1 LLEYIDELVAD
12 YLLNQYKAGKGDDL
26 QLELGFWN
34 GAAVATTATMFN
46 FSSSTPG
53 SSKTGTYR
61 WDTLARLMADEVN
74 FIASG
79 YSASSLSILDAPSR
93 YLNLLSPSGN
103 DTLAQL
109 LGWLLE
115 LEKLPEADY
124 LLSYEAKQVFQGG
137 TTPWSMLR
145 LRNHILGCR

>member
-1 LLEYIDELVAD
+1 MTFSWNWDSGMEQLVSYD
-12 YLLNQYKAGKGDDL
+12 RHDV
-26 QLELGFWN
+26 QLFLKHTGF
-34 GAAVATTATMFN
+34 
-46 FSSSTPG
+46 
-53 SSKTGTYR
+53 SKTGTYR

-79 YSASSLSILDAPSR
+79 YSARFLYCSILDAPSR

-109 LGWLLE
+109 LGWLLGE
-115 LEKLPEADY
+115 LRSCPKPIICSLMKPCY
-124 LLSYEAKQVFQGG
+124 SKGG
-137 TTPWSMLR
+137 TPWSMLR